1 MQSRRFISLMG
12 KAAGVLFTLFCCG
25 AMPAAAQDDQAINPT
40 TTCYAT
46 RGMTQISSAEAL
58 GSGRLTVGLQ
68 GAWYQ
73 QRRNFDGAPDSM
85 ANIFTGIGALS
96 FGMNS
101 YIDIFGSIA
110 GFGSTNYTNSTSLKN
125 KAGLGTISG
134 GVQGSLPLP
143 STSPLRLGM
152 QCVIF
157 AGTSPNQINSN
168 NADGYNYFETRAY
181 YDFMG
186 KLLQSFIVGNEAR
199 GLKLHINE
207 GFVFT
212 VENEKGNL
220 FLLGGGIQWLVY
232 SLLTLG
238 LEVNSRT
245 FLDNIAVKTDPLW
258 VTPSFEIRTPFYFN
272 FYGAGDISLSKDR
285 SNTNERALEPYR
297 LLAGIDFSIDLLA
310 SKRKAAAEQQ
320 RKEAAEKS
328 EIQNKATHLQHI
340 ADSLAQKTKDDSL
353 SMVRQKE
360 AQELERKRADSLSA
374 LKSSQDS
381 ILLAETKRRLEEE
394 RSKRSDAEKQL
405 LSTGLL
411 LLDAVYF
418 ESGRTEISINSK
430 PYLNI
435 IGKMLLKY
443 PKLQLEVSGHTDNIG
458 GLSMNMRL
466 SQARAES
473 VRMYLIQ
480 VAPELSSRM
489 VARGYGP
496 TQPKAENTTANGR
509 KNNRR
514 VELQVLNK
522 DVLKDYNQ

>member
-125 KAGLGTISG
+125 KAGLGTISC

-186 KLLQSFIVGNEAR
+186 
-199 GLKLHINE
+199 
-207 GFVFT
+207 
-212 VENEKGNL
+212 
-220 FLLGGGIQWLVY
+220 
-232 SLLTLG
+232 
-238 LEVNSRT
+238 
-245 FLDNIAVKTDPLW
+245 
-258 VTPSFEIRTPFYFN
+258 
-272 FYGAGDISLSKDR
+272 
-285 SNTNERALEPYR
+285 
-297 LLAGIDFSIDLLA
+297 
-310 SKRKAAAEQQ
+310 
-320 RKEAAEKS
+320 
-328 EIQNKATHLQHI
+328 
-340 ADSLAQKTKDDSL
+340 
-353 SMVRQKE
+353 
-360 AQELERKRADSLSA
+360 
-374 LKSSQDS
+374 
-381 ILLAETKRRLEEE
+381 
-394 RSKRSDAEKQL
+394 
-405 LSTGLL
+405 
-411 LLDAVYF
+411 
-418 ESGRTEISINSK
+418 
-430 PYLNI
+430 
-435 IGKMLLKY
+435 
-443 PKLQLEVSGHTDNIG
+443 
-458 GLSMNMRL
+458 
-466 SQARAES
+466 
-473 VRMYLIQ
+473 
-480 VAPELSSRM
+480 
-489 VARGYGP
+489 
-496 TQPKAENTTANGR
+496 
-509 KNNRR
+509 
-514 VELQVLNK
+514 
-522 DVLKDYNQ
+522 